1 MARQITIPV
10 KGVGFP
16 NRDARLHGKISRRF
30 ELATCQPGEA
40 VRLVA
45 EPGNPVD
52 PNAVLILSARDVPLG
67 YVPAERAP
75 LIARLLKQEGGVP
88 AIFQGMAGTTAFVRL
103 SLDGSP
109 PVLPPPRPTVETVE
123 EEPDYFTDP
132 PSPFD

>member
-1 MARQITIPV
+1 MARQITLPV
-10 KGVGFP
+10 KGVDFP
-16 NRDARLHGKISRRF
+16 NRDARLQGRISRRF
-30 ELATCQPGEA
+30 ELATCRPGEP

-75 LIARLLKQEGGVP
+75 LIARLLKQREGVP
-88 AIFQGMAGTTAFVRL
+88 AIFQGIAGTTAFIRL
-103 SLDGSP
+103 SLDGTV
-109 PVLPPPRPTVETVE
+109 PVLPPLPPAVDGID